1 MEKEDK
7 NMDWDMVVCYCMNV
21 TNGMIKEAVENG
33 ATTLEKC
40 RQRPAQEQCVEPVW
54 KTCGSWSNRW

>member
-1 MEKEDK
+1 
-7 NMDWDMVVCYCMNV
+7 MDWDMVVCYCMNV